1 VAPGE
6 VGQLIVQG
14 PQMTPGYWN
23 NPVESAK
30 RLRHGWLYTGDLFK
44 CDEQGY
50 HYFQGRA
57 DDMIISGGE
66 NIYPREVE
74 EVLHTCPGVREAAVI
89 GLPDEKWGSVIS
101 AFIVRSDQGLTR
113 DSIDRHCRDSQQM
126 AAFKRPKRFYFVDSL
141 PTNPSGKVMKRE
153 LATLATE
160 IQPS

>member
-1 VAPGE
+1 
-6 VGQLIVQG
+6 
-14 PQMTPGYWN
+14 
-23 NPVESAK
+23 K

-89 GLPDEKWGSVIS
+89 GLPDDKWGSVIS
-101 AFIVRSDQGLTR
+101 AFIVRSDQDLTR
-113 DSIDRHCRDSQQM
+113 DSIDRYCKDSQQM

-153 LATLATE
+153 LAALATE
-160 IQPS
+160 IEPS